1 MSSDPSDDNSTS
13 AESSE
18 SEPTPTADDKTA
30 AADNVVSLEADVET
44 VPDEELRE
52 AIKRIRA
59 FAVSAAAKVT

>member
-1 MSSDPSDDNSTS
+1 MPGASFGEN
-13 AESSE
+13 AKNLIRV
-18 SEPTPTADDKTA
+18 A
-30 AADNVVSLEADVET
+30 LT